1 MLFLF
6 SCILYRIGYQKP
18 GHHPEIFYFLQQPI
32 DTLVYFLVMVGA
44 PIGASVVPAAIVGAI
59 ISISFLYYN
68 IYSLKN
74 SQAQFTREAAPWLS
88 IGWFAILT
96 SILITIG
103 RAGFGLASAMSSRY
117 TTVLILLI
125 VSCLQMY
132 RLRIG
137 SIGSWQTRSLY
148 HIAGILFIS
157 WLFAVFFV
165 NKSSSSIDHT
175 YNLMMNRTQGKNC
188 LEVIHFLDPSTDE
201 SADSC
206 LQHLYPRPSVVRS
219 SLADLDELGWRTF
232 PKALAFVEN
241 PDKLHGYID
250 TPPTT
255 DQPLRQSKRD
265 QIELQ
270 GWAILPDSR
279 LLPKTVFLSYG
290 EQRSF
295 FAHAAVLLDR
305 PDVAKA
311 LHSSRYNTVGWQAVA
326 SLQPL
331 PLGETVIKAWV
342 YDREGKRFVKL
353 QGEPKIQVVE

>member
-1 MLFLF
+1 V
-6 SCILYRIGYQKP
+6 
-18 GHHPEIFYFLQQPI
+18 HHPEIFYFLQQPI
-32 DTLVYFLVMVGA
+32 DTLIYFVVTVGA

-103 RAGFGLASAMSSRY
+103 RAGFGLAMSSRY

-132 RLRIG
+132 RLRTD
-137 SIGSWQTRSLY
+137 SIWTWKNMSLY
-148 HIAGILFIS
+148 QITRILIIS

-165 NKSSSSIDHT
+165 DKSSNSIEQG
-175 YNLMMNRTQGKNC
+175 YNLMMNRYQGKNC

-206 LQHLYPRPSVVRS
+206 LQHLYPSPSMIRS
-219 SLADLDELGWRTF
+219 SSAYLDELGWRTF

-255 DQPLRQSKRD
+255 DQLLRQSKHD

-279 LLPKTVFLSYG
+279 PLPKTVFFSYG

-295 FAHAAVLLDR
+295 FAHAAVSLDR
-305 PDVAKA
+305 PDVAKS
-311 LHSSRYNTVGWQAVA
+311 LNSSRYTTVGWKAMMT
-326 SLQPL
+326 LQTL
-331 PLGETVIKAWV
+331 PLGETVVKAWV

-353 QGEPKIQVVE
+353 EGEPKVQVVE